1 MFECVIEHF
10 FHFNLKPI
18 GLVIEIE
25 VANENLP
32 SKNAKYKHVPTNF
45 VKIMKYFTN
54 CGDAQ
59 TIKNSKIM

>member
-1 MFECVIEHF
+1 
-10 FHFNLKPI
+10 LKPI